1 MRPTIEHDGIVYTY
15 KEEHGSWLEDYE
27 REAIG
32 TAIMPANFDGSPALD
47 EVGDIEITYYE
58 GNAGPCEARCALC
71 LREQA
76 AELLREADEWEAL
89 HVYT

>member
-15 KEEHGSWLEDYE
+15 KEEHGAWFEDPDYE
-27 REAIG
+27 RVG
-32 TAIMPANFDGSPALD
+32 TAHAPANSDGTIALD
-47 EVGDIEITYYE
+47 SVGDIEITYYE
-58 GNAGPCEARCALC
+58 AAGEPCVERCALC